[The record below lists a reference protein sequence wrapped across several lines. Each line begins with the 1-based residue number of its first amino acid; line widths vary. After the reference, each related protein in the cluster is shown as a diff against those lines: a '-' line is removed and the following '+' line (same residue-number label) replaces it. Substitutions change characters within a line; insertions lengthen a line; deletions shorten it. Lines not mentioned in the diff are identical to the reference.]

1 MRTYVDASLLI
12 AAFRGDEDTSR
23 RAMGVLD
30 DPNRRLVVSDY
41 LRLEVLPKPSFHRRE
56 DEVKFMND
64 ILENASENVL
74 SDPTLTSIAI
84 DLASRYDLKPI
95 DALHAGAAVKSRVD
109 EFVTMER
116 PTSPLCK
123 IKEINVVSLHPQ
135 SFT

>member
-64 ILENASENVL
+64 ILENASENVP
-74 SDPTLTSIAI
+74 SDPTLTAIAI
-84 DLASRYDLKPI
+84 ELASRYDLKPI

-123 IKEINVVSLHPQ
+123 IKEIIVVSLHHQ